1 MKRLSPLFAVP
12 MLAGL
17 AALSACDPGASGGN
31 TAATA
36 TRPDPMEAKID
47 ALPKGLQETTF
58 FRAIRDGGYTCQKI
72 VRFEKHA
79 PISGEAVWI
88 AECDDRGQYVITL
101 KPDGVFWVSGVP
113 QAKKP

>member
-1 MKRLSPLFAVP
+1 MKFVSPLAILP
-12 MLAGL
+12 LAL
-17 AALSACDPGASGGN
+17 VMATLSACDPSPTTTGN
-31 TAATA
+31 TAASVK
-36 TRPDPMEAKID
+36 PDPMEAKID
-47 ALPKGLQETTF
+47 ALPKALQETTF

-79 PISGEAVWI
+79 PINGEAVWI

-113 QAKKP
+113 QTKKL

>member
-1 MKRLSPLFAVP
+1 MKTVLPLIVL
-12 MLAGL
+12 LAGPL
-17 AALSACDPGASGGN
+17 VGLSACDPATTTGGN
-31 TAATA
+31 TTAASA
-36 TRPDPMEAKID
+36 KPDPMEGKID
-47 ALPKGLQETTF
+47 ALPKPLQETTF

-79 PISGEAVWI
+79 PIDGEAVWI

-113 QAKKP
+113 QTKKL